1 MSYSNFNNA
10 YQNINH
16 KLLETFDGITS
27 EDLNTQLDYRN
38 VPIHQE
44 LNNIKELIRNPSLNN
59 RSSTMLD
66 LNGNYMPNQN
76 GNYMPNQN
84 GNYMPNQNGNSQNL
98 NGTSIQNL
106 NPTTQN
112 TMQNTMTNT
121 TQNTMQNTMTNT
133 TQNLN
138 DNKLTHRDCILLYLE
153 PSNLKNPIMPIVLR
167 HISNCS
173 LCQNEIK
180 NINESCEE
188 FKLEHEVKTIEPE
201 IKTVEPEIKT
211 VESNNKI
218 NISISELE
226 VLLKNVINKEKKSDE
241 YENINQ
247 IFKALEDKKN
257 ESKPFLIELNFLNI
271 TICILI
277 ILIIIDIILRIKL
290 K

>member
-1 MSYSNFNNA
+1 MSYSDFNNA

-44 LNNIKELIRNPSLNN
+44 LNNIKELIRNPSINN
-59 RSSTMLD
+59 RSSSMLD

-76 GNYMPNQN
+76 D
-84 GNYMPNQNGNSQNL
+84 NSQNL

-112 TMQNTMTNT
+112 TLLNTMQNTMLNTKQNTMLNTTQNTIPNT
-121 TQNTMQNTMTNT
+121 TQNTMPNT

-138 DNKLTHRDCILLYLE
+138 DTKLTHRDCILLYLE

-180 NINESCEE
+180 NMNESCEE
-188 FKLEHEVKTIEPE
+188 FKVEPEVKTIE
-201 IKTVEPEIKT
+201 
-211 VESNNKI
+211 SDNKI
-218 NISISELE
+218 NISIGELE

-247 IFKALEDKKN
+247 IFKALENKKN
-257 ESKPFLIELNFLNI
+257 ESKPFLVELNFLNI

>member
-1 MSYSNFNNA
+1 MSYSDFNNA

-27 EDLNTQLDYRN
+27 EDLNTQLDYRK

-44 LNNIKELIRNPSLNN
+44 LNNIKELIRNPSINN
-59 RSSTMLD
+59 CSSTMLD
-66 LNGNYMPNQN
+66 LNGNYMPNLN
-76 GNYMPNQN
+76 D
-84 GNYMPNQNGNSQNL
+84 NSQNL

-106 NPTTQN
+106 NLTTQN
-112 TMQNTMTNT
+112 TIKNT
-121 TQNTMQNTMTNT
+121 TQNTIKNTTQNTIKNTTQNTTQNTIKNTTQNT

-138 DNKLTHRDCILLYLE
+138 NNKLTHRDCILLYLE
-153 PSNLKNPIMPIVLR
+153 PSNLKNQIMPIVLR

-180 NINESCEE
+180 NINESCKEVKIIE
-188 FKLEHEVKTIEPE
+188 SEVKPIESEVKTIE
-201 IKTVEPEIKT
+201 
-211 VESNNKI
+211 SDNKI
-218 NISISELE
+218 NITISELE

-247 IFKALEDKKN
+247 IFKALENKKN
-257 ESKPFLIELNFLNI
+257 ESKPFLVELNFLNI
-271 TICILI
+271 TIFILI
-277 ILIIIDIILRIKL
+277 ILIIIDIILRLKL